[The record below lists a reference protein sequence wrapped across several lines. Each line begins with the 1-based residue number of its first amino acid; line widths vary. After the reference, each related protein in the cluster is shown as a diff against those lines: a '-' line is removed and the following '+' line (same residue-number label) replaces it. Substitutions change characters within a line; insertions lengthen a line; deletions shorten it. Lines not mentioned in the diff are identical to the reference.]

1 MANEVILQIHGAGKR
16 YGKRWA
22 VRDLDLTVR
31 RGEVFGFLG
40 PNGAGKSTT
49 LRMILTL
56 VRPTTGRIELFGEPL
71 SLRRRGGLRRVGGL
85 VERADFYLHCTAR
98 RNLEIVAG
106 VRGGVEEREIDRV
119 LGIAGLTDRADDKVK
134 VFSHGMKQRLGIA
147 QALLG
152 SPELILLDEPMTGLD
167 PQGIK
172 DVRDLIC
179 RLAREEGVTVFFSS
193 HLLHEI
199 EQTATTLA
207 IINQGRLA
215 AQGSVAQLLS
225 RRQLRVRFEVR
236 PVERAIE
243 LCAGLNF
250 VSGLAMEEDSLE
262 CSLPL
267 ERIAEV
273 NRLFVNAGLEVRGV
287 IPRRSLEDYFL
298 SITGG
303 S

>member
-1 MANEVILQIHGAGKR
+1 MTQVRSRIKFRISLKECEVA
-16 YGKRWA
+16 
-22 VRDLDLTVR
+22 DP
-31 RGEVFGFLG
+31 VF
-40 PNGAGKSTT
+40 P
-49 LRMILTL
+49 
-56 VRPTTGRIELFGEPL
+56 RIEDPTPGVDNKYPDEL
-71 SLRRRGGLRRVGGL
+71 SGGMR
-85 VERADFYLHCTAR
+85 
-98 RNLEIVAG
+98 
-106 VRGGVEEREIDRV
+106 
-119 LGIAGLTDRADDKVK
+119 
-134 VFSHGMKQRLGIA
+134 QRLGIA

-179 RLAREEGVTVFFSS
+179 RLAREEGMTVFFSS

-199 EQTATTLA
+199 DQTATSLA
-207 IINQGRLA
+207 IINQGTLA
-215 AQGSVAQLLS
+215 AQGTVAELLS

-243 LCAGLNF
+243 LCGGLSF
-250 VSGLAMEEDSLE
+250 VSDIQREEESLE
-262 CSLPL
+262 CSLPQ

-273 NRLFVNAGLEVRGV
+273 NSLLVNAGLEVQGV

-298 SITGG
+298 SITGR